1 MSLIKKS
8 NELVI
13 PTTVKMMI
21 YGQAGMGKAQ
31 PLYCQVLTP
40 QGYKKLAD
48 ILVGDEV
55 MGKDGKP
62 QKVLGVYPQGIRPVY
77 KVTTN
82 DGAITYCDEEHIW
95 NVRASSGNS
104 RKAGFRNMTLK
115 EMLSKGIVCNQ
126 TPREARTGR
135 KAMPRFEIPVVDA
148 MEYPEKDFEVNPYI
162 LGILI
167 GDGSLVGNVALFS
180 NPDNDSKIS
189 EIVEELLPK
198 GFKLKKNDFS
208 GCPQYGIVLDG
219 SDEGYIQR
227 IKRLKLNVTSGF
239 KFIPKSYLLGSH
251 KQRISLLRGL
261 MDTDG
266 FAFKNRVYFSTS
278 SKILAYDVVE
288 LVNSLGGIA
297 NVHLYE
303 REDKSDEYR
312 VSIKINEC
320 PFLLERKASEW
331 KESSVSRYIIDATRV
346 EDCECVCIK
355 VSNDDELYVTD
366 NYIVTHNTTVALSA
380 PKPLLLDFD
389 NGVKRMNMAHLE
401 NIDTVQVTSWN
412 DVQQVLL
419 EDLSAYQT
427 IIVDTIGKM
436 MDSIITYKC
445 GSRQPSIRDWS
456 GINAEFSWMTRTLSS
471 LNKHIIFVAH
481 RDTRKE
487 GDDTVFIPALREKS
501 YNSIVTELDLLGYLE
516 MKSERGIQRRTITF
530 DPTSRNDG
538 KNTCNLPSVME
549 VPTIVDKNGN
559 PTAKNDFITTKII
572 NSYLSMLAAKKAAQ
586 EKYDKVIE
594 EIKESIEFITDAKSA
609 NEFASHINE
618 FEHVGSSLMKARSLF
633 AAKVNSLGLVFDK
646 ETKTYSDA
654 A

>member
-419 EDLSAYQT
+419 EDLSVYQT

-572 NSYLSMLAAKKAAQ
+572 NSYLSMLAAKKEAQ

-594 EIKESIEFITDAKSA
+594 EIKESIEFITDANSA